1 MSSRRKT
8 LPPANGRPSIPQ
20 EGKRPQLKIKVMS
33 WNINGSGERGF
44 AEKRKWLVPA
54 VIGEMDSEVLLLQ
67 ETTTNVLVKNIIS
80 KAGRT
85 YNEVRAGDKKEARVL
100 YDSNLYEAISPYDR
114 VFPRKRGRGNI
125 SLAEA
130 LEQSMAEALEQSIP
144 EEEQRELWAG
154 AAGWMR
160 ELFERRIAIVGL
172 KRKDHELV
180 SKRVTIFMSFHNL
193 YNSRRSKIR
202 KRAANRFCQI
212 VQSMRELTGTVV
224 IAGADLNQ
232 QMTSDS
238 PRIPQYKPTW
248 RRRSRVIDY
257 FILDSP
263 PGGMEDSGVTALDI
277 VGARD
282 DPLNPLHRLMA
293 DLLRPPMKG
302 PGHTIEDYGRA
313 IDHDPLICDILL
325 VSPHTSQGTE

>member
-130 LEQSMAEALEQSIP
+130 LEQSIP

-160 ELFERRIAIVGL
+160 GLFRRRIAIVGL

-180 SKRVTIFMSFHNL
+180 SNRVTIFMSFHNL
-193 YNSRRSKIR
+193 YNSRRSKMR

-232 QMTSDS
+232 PMRSDS
-238 PRIPQYKPTW
+238 PRIPQYKPTL

-263 PGGMEDSGVTALDI
+263 PGGMEHSEVTALDI
-277 VGARD
+277 IGN
-282 DPLNPLHRLMA
+282 LSNLLHIPMS
-293 DLLRPPMKG
+293 LLKG
-302 PGHTIEDYGRA
+302 PRHAIPDYRRA
-313 IDHDPLICDILL
+313 INHDPLIISVTL
-325 VSPHTSQGTE
+325 

>member
-130 LEQSMAEALEQSIP
+130 LEQSIP

-160 ELFERRIAIVGL
+160 ELFRRRIAIVGL

-193 YNSRRSKIR
+193 YNSRRSKMR

-232 QMTSDS
+232 QMRSDS

-263 PGGMEDSGVTALDI
+263 PGGMEHSEVTALDI
-277 VGARD
+277 IGN
-282 DPLNPLHRLMA
+282 LSNLLHIPMS
-293 DLLRPPMKG
+293 LLKG
-302 PGHTIEDYGRA
+302 PRHAIPDYRRA
-313 IDHDPLICDILL
+313 INHDPLIISVTL
-325 VSPHTSQGTE
+325 